1 LVRALRERFDQ
12 HKRIARWTLPIWFY
26 VSVTG
31 VITTSCFTTGMR
43 LRKPIL
49 LLMLAALVASI
60 ATLLRAENGQ
70 GTISGTVHLVGPPPG
85 IPTVLP
91 QTDFDMCGSVARPTQ
106 SCCWLK
112 PSRSQCHRIPGGL
125 RARISCNGTNDAI
138 VLDQRDCEFVPRI
151 QIARS
156 GAPLILKNSD
166 PILHV
171 GAHRFDDRHQRATM
185 LLKAA
190 TPYAGYEKIYQLA
203 NFREPM
209 LLQVTSA
216 NGHEWMAA
224 YIAVL
229 PHPWA
234 ALTDENGRFT
244 LRNIPAGTHRITCGT
259 KHWAPWR
266 VTCASTVKAAPRWIS
281 SSRRRIDCRM
291 GAPSIRANT
300 YIHQRLQR

>member
-1 LVRALRERFDQ
+1 
-12 HKRIARWTLPIWFY
+12 
-26 VSVTG
+26 
-31 VITTSCFTTGMR
+31 MR

-60 ATLLRAENGQ
+60 ATVLRAENGR
-70 GTISGTVHLVGPPPG
+70 GTISGTVRLVGPPPG

-91 QTDFDMCGSVARPTQ
+91 QTDFDMCGSMARPTQ
-106 SCCWLK
+106 SLLLG
-112 PSRSQCHRIPGGL
+112 SNQTVRNAIVYLAGYAQNMHG
-125 RARISCNGTNDAI
+125 NGTNDAI

-171 GAHRFDDRHQRATM
+171 VRIDSMTATNGPRM

-244 LRNIPAGTHRITCGT
+244 LRNVPGGTHRIYVWHEALGT
-259 KHWAPWR
+259 MARDVR
-266 VTCASTVKAAPRWIS
+266 VNSEGSTMVDFQFSTA
-281 SSRRRIDCRM
+281 
-291 GAPSIRANT
+291 
-300 YIHQRLQR
+300 H